1 MLFKWCRFVGRIALY
16 IRQKVHR
23 WALEE
28 QPTKVQTILLPES
41 TNFYTDI
48 SSTFFRV
55 GLAFGWWD

>member
-28 QPTKVQTILLPES
+28 QPTKVQTLLLPES